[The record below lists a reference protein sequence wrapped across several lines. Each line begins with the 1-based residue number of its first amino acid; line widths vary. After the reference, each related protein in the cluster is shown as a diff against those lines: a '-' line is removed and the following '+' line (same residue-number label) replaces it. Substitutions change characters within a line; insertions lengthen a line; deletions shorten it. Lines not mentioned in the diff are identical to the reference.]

1 MVMHARIL
9 FVIVWI
15 LLHAINAETHENKVQ
30 EMAYRNVQCQQAF
43 VSGNRFG

>member
-15 LLHAINAETHENKVQ
+15 FTACDKYRHENKVQ
-30 EMAYRNVQCQQAF
+30 EMAYKNVQCQQA
-43 VSGNRFG
+43 GKQ